1 MEKLKF
7 DKTASYEALE
17 ETFKQWATLL
27 KNMPET
33 AFTNSLE
40 IGETLERYYI
50 TLFNKK
56 YNGKYFIKKLEYN
69 SKLYYKYHGCD
80 LVIYDSADSML
91 MDDYKETQL
100 ARYAIDCKL
109 LFTTFRKAEEL
120 IQIPSDKCLCIT
132 NCLLEKYRKND
143 VNTYLLIYCDTPA
156 TGLPN
161 GQHVTT
167 GYYWQ
172 NVNAIITEK
181 KFKVES
187 QTEKNGIKSN
197 LNSDEFKYFENLIS
211 LV

>member
-7 DKTASYEALE
+7 NKMATYEQLE
-17 ETFKQWATLL
+17 ETFQQWAAQF
-27 KNMPET
+27 KNLPET
-33 AFTNSLE
+33 AFANNLE

-56 YNGKYFIKKLEYN
+56 YDGKYFIKKLEYN
-69 SKLYYKYHGCD
+69 SKLFYKYHGCD
-80 LVIYDSADSML
+80 LVVYNSADSML
-91 MDDYKETQL
+91 LDDYRVESL

-109 LFTTFRKAEEL
+109 LFTTFRKSQEL
-120 IQIPSDKCLCIT
+120 IQIPSDKCLCVT

-156 TGLPN
+156 TGPE
-161 GQHVTT
+161 GEHVES

-172 NVNAIITEK
+172 NVNGIITEK
-181 KFKVES
+181 KFETKNQSENNKV
-187 QTEKNGIKSN
+187 KSN
-197 LNSDEFKYFENLIS
+197 LNADEFKHYENLIS

>member
-7 DKTASYEALE
+7 DKTATYEQLE
-17 ETFKQWATLL
+17 ETFQQWADSF

-33 AFTNSLE
+33 AFANNLE

-69 SKLYYKYHGCD
+69 SKLYYKYHGVD
-80 LVIYDSADSML
+80 LVVYNSADSML
-91 MDDYKETQL
+91 MDDYRTEQL
-100 ARYAIDCKL
+100 ARYCIDCKL
-109 LFTTFRKAEEL
+109 LFTTFRKSEEKVN
-120 IQIPSDKCLCIT
+120 IPSNKCMCIT

-143 VNTYLLIYCDTPA
+143 VNTYLLIYCDTPT
-156 TGLPN
+156 TGPS
-161 GQHVTT
+161 

-172 NVNAIITEK
+172 NIKAIITEK
-181 KFKVES
+181 KFETKNQSENNKV
-187 QTEKNGIKSN
+187 KSN
-197 LNSDEFKYFENLIS
+197 LNSDEFKHFENLIS

>member
-7 DKTASYEALE
+7 DTAATYKELE
-17 ETFKQWATLL
+17 ETFQHWAAEF
-27 KNMPET
+27 KNMPEA
-33 AFTNSLE
+33 AFANNLE

-69 SKLYYKYHGCD
+69 SKLYYKYHGVD
-80 LVIYDSADSML
+80 LVIYNSADSML
-91 MDDYKETQL
+91 LDDYRTEQL

-109 LFTTFRKAEEL
+109 LFTTFRMSKEL
-120 IQIPSDKCLCIT
+120 IQIPSDKCMCVT

-143 VNTYLLIYCDTPA
+143 VNTYLLIYVDSPTS
-156 TGLPN
+156 GPN
-161 GQHVTT
+161 GEHVKT

-172 NVNAIITEK
+172 NVNAVTER
-181 KFKVES
+181 KFETKNQSKNNKV
-187 QTEKNGIKSN
+187 KSN
-197 LNSDEFKYFENLIS
+197 LNSDEFKYYENLIS

>member
-7 DKTASYEALE
+7 DINSTYEQLE
-17 ETFKQWATLL
+17 ETFQQWASQF

-33 AFTNSLE
+33 AFINSLE

-50 TLFNKK
+50 KLFNKK
-56 YNGKYFIKKLEYN
+56 YDGKYFIKKLEYN
-69 SKLYYKYHGCD
+69 SKLFYKYHGTD
-80 LVIYDSADSML
+80 LVIYDSADAML
-91 MDDYKETQL
+91 MDDYRVEQL

-109 LFTTFRKAEEL
+109 LFTTFRKSEEL
-120 IQIPSDKCLCIT
+120 IQIPSDKCMCIT

-143 VNTYLLIYCDTPA
+143 VNTYLLIYCDTPT
-156 TGLPN
+156 TGPN
-161 GQHVTT
+161 GKHVKT

-172 NVNAIITEK
+172 NVNSILTEK
-181 KFKVES
+181 PFKVEN

-197 LNSDEFKYFENLIS
+197 LNADEFKYFQNLIS

>member
-7 DKTASYEALE
+7 DKTVTYEQLE
-17 ETFKQWATLL
+17 KTFQQWASQF
-27 KNMPET
+27 KNLPET
-33 AFTNSLE
+33 AFANNLE
-40 IGETLERYYI
+40 TGETLERYYI

-56 YNGKYFIKKLEYN
+56 YDGKYFIKKLEYN
-69 SKLYYKYHGCD
+69 SKLFYKYHGVD
-80 LVIYDSADSML
+80 LVVYSSADAML
-91 MDDYKETQL
+91 MDDYKDEQL
-100 ARYAIDCKL
+100 AKYAIDCKL

-132 NCLLEKYRKND
+132 NCLLDKYRKND

-156 TGLPN
+156 NGQN
-161 GQHVTT
+161 GQHVPT

-172 NVNAIITEK
+172 NVNSIVTEQ
-181 KFKVES
+181 KFKVEK

-197 LNSDEFKYFENLIS
+197 LNADEFKHFENLIS

>member
-7 DKTASYEALE
+7 DKTATYEQLE
-17 ETFKQWATLL
+17 KTFQQWASQF

-33 AFTNSLE
+33 AFTNNLE
-40 IGETLERYYI
+40 TGETLERYYI
-50 TLFNKK
+50 KLFNKK

-69 SKLYYKYHGCD
+69 SKLFYKYNGVD
-80 LVIYDSADSML
+80 LVIYNSADSML
-91 MDDYKETQL
+91 MDDYRTEQL
-100 ARYAIDCKL
+100 AKYSIDCKL
-109 LFTTFRKAEEL
+109 LFTTFRKAQEL
-120 IQIPSDKCLCIT
+120 IQISSDKCMCIT

-156 TGLPN
+156 TGPN
-161 GQHVTT
+161 GQHVRT

-172 NVNAIITEK
+172 NVNKIVTEK
-181 KFKVES
+181 LFKVEN

-197 LNSDEFKYFENLIS
+197 LNNDEFKYFENLIS